1 MALPNRIA
9 PQPTEWMTSTELQRG
24 VVVMPGEQGLYLYT
38 PALCVP
44 SDLVKG
50 YMSGSGRIFLWTR
63 LQYCDVYQRRHWA
76 LIAVAR
82 QPLHNRRA
90 AFRACRRRARPPLL
104 PEHCPGCPVGRAD
117 LRDLTTRPWHSGL
130 IGRTTAADG
139 FWTTISDLSH
149 GNPLHDIPRHACS
162 PQARG

>member
-1 MALPNRIA
+1 
-9 PQPTEWMTSTELQRG
+9 
-24 VVVMPGEQGLYLYT
+24 MPGEQGLYLYT

-82 QPLHNRRA
+82 QAGSNPDSHFTIAKQR
-90 AFRACRRRARPPLL
+90 FRPVDG
-104 PEHCPGCPVGRAD
+104 EPGHPCCQNIVQDAP
-117 LRDLTTRPWHSGL
+117 
-130 IGRTTAADG
+130 
-139 FWTTISDLSH
+139 
-149 GNPLHDIPRHACS
+149 
-162 PQARG
+162 